1 MYGESFGASL
11 SPTCHNETESLPG
24 VREVT
29 KPTGIGLDKQTV
41 HATTLI
47 DTHCAGMS
55 VPNKPT
61 AASSFRS
68 GPVCGRTQLG
78 LVQSHLGY
86 SGMEDLTVCLPNRN
100 SGAKFNPGMLVNMRR
115 STETGI
121 ARRSGSVDVYNF
133 LWDTEIE
140 MKNSS
145 MFKVK
150 ALFTAVVA
158 STVLSGCYVVPL
170 HQAPGAV
177 NTQQPAMAQPAMRPV
192 YTARLY
198 PTNDSA
204 AALGRVSGTIS
215 NPERGHGEFAFTLGN
230 ETFSGEATRAPGATK
245 GTANATGSR
254 GSYVKCSY
262 AMSSAQLGT
271 GTCTFA
277 NGATYDMHIS
287 Q

>member
-1 MYGESFGASL
+1 
-11 SPTCHNETESLPG
+11 
-24 VREVT
+24 
-29 KPTGIGLDKQTV
+29 
-41 HATTLI
+41 
-47 DTHCAGMS
+47 
-55 VPNKPT
+55 
-61 AASSFRS
+61 
-68 GPVCGRTQLG
+68 
-78 LVQSHLGY
+78 
-86 SGMEDLTVCLPNRN
+86 
-100 SGAKFNPGMLVNMRR
+100 MRR
-115 STETGI
+115 SADTGI
-121 ARRSGSVDVYNF
+121 PRRNGSVDVYNF
-133 LWDTEIE
+133 LWGTEIE
-140 MKNSS
+140 MKKST

-150 ALFTAVVA
+150 ALVTAVVA
-158 STVLSGCYVVPL
+158 STVLSGCVVTPL
-170 HQAPGAV
+170 YPAPGAA
-177 NTQQPAMAQPAMRPV
+177 NSQPPATAQAVVRPV

-277 NGATYDMHIS
+277 NGATYDIHIS